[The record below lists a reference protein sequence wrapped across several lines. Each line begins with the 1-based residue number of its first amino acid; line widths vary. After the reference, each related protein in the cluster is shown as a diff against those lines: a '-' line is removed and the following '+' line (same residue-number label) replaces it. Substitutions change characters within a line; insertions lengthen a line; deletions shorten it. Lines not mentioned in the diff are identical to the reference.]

1 MKLQQLRCIFQIVQS
16 EFNISKASE
25 VLNTSQP
32 GVSKQIKLLE
42 DEIGIKIFQRNG
54 KRLVNLT
61 EPGELILSSIETILQ
76 ESNNIKVISE
86 EYTEKDQGTFTIA
99 TTHTQARYKL
109 PKVVEEF
116 VKKYPKTNLNIH
128 QGNPSQVTDQ
138 IINGEADV
146 GIATESINLS
156 EDILTIPCYQWNRC
170 VVMPKNH
177 PLTELRKITLEDLA
191 AYPMITY
198 DYAFT
203 GSTIVSEVFKN
214 ANIEPNIMLTAI
226 DADVIKTYV
235 SLNMGIGLIAE
246 MAFDVSTDHP
256 MVSRDVSHLF
266 PLSTTYIGIR
276 RENFLRKYT
285 SDFIRMFIPK
295 ASEKELKK
303 ILNKKYLYTKQ
314 VRFYKVL
321 LKNIIYNQ

>member
-1 MKLQQLRCIFQIVQS
+1 MKLQQLRCISQIVQS

-54 KRLVNLT
+54 KRLVGLT
-61 EPGELILSSIETILQ
+61 EPGELILSSIERILQ
-76 ESNNIKVISE
+76 ESNNVKVISE
-86 EYTEKDQGTFTIA
+86 EYIEKDQGTFTIA

-116 VKKYPKTNLNIH
+116 VKKYPKINLNIH
-128 QGNPSQVTDQ
+128 QGNPSQVTEQ
-138 IINGEADV
+138 IIRGEADV

-156 EDILTIPCYQWNRC
+156 EDIHTIPCYQWNRC
-170 VVMPKNH
+170 IVMPKNH
-177 PLTELRKITLEDLA
+177 PLTKAKRITLEDLA
-191 AYPMITY
+191 LYPMITY

-246 MAFDVSTDHP
+246 MAYDSTTDYP

-285 SDFIRMFIPK
+285 SDFIRMFIPQTSK
-295 ASEKELKK
+295 TELKK
-303 ILNKKYLYTKQ
+303 IFNKKSL
-314 VRFYKVL
+314 
-321 LKNIIYNQ
+321 

>member
-1 MKLQQLRCIFQIVQS
+1 MKLQQLKCIFQIVQS
-16 EFNISKASE
+16 DFNISKASE
-25 VLNTSQP
+25 ALNTSQP
-32 GVSKQIKLLE
+32 GVSKQVKLLE
-42 DEIGIKIFQRNG
+42 NEIGIKIFQRNG
-54 KRLVNLT
+54 KRLISLT
-61 EPGELILSSIETILQ
+61 EPGEAVLNSIEAILQ
-76 ESNNIKVISE
+76 ESSNIKVISE
-86 EYTEKDQGTFTIA
+86 EFIEKNQGTFTIA

-116 VKKYPKTNLNIH
+116 VKKYPKINLNIH

-138 IINGEADV
+138 IIKGVADV
-146 GIATESINLS
+146 GIATESISLNKN
-156 EDILTIPCYQWNRC
+156 IYTIPCYQWNRC
-170 VVMPKNH
+170 IVMPKNH
-177 PLTELRKITLEDLA
+177 PLTKVMHITLEDLA

-246 MAFDVSTDHP
+246 MAYDATKDLQ
-256 MVSRDVSHLF
+256 MVSKDVSHLF

-276 RENFLRKYT
+276 RDNFLRKFT
-285 SDFIRMFIPK
+285 SDFIRMFIPQT
-295 ASEKELKK
+295 SEKELKK
-303 ILNKKYLYTKQ
+303 ILSKRHSK
-314 VRFYKVL
+314 
-321 LKNIIYNQ
+321 

>member
-1 MKLQQLRCIFQIVQS
+1 MVRDSL
-16 EFNISKASE
+16 A
-25 VLNTSQP
+25 
-32 GVSKQIKLLE
+32 
-42 DEIGIKIFQRNG
+42 
-54 KRLVNLT
+54 LT
-61 EPGELILSSIETILQ
+61 EPGELILSSIERILQ
-76 ESNNIKVISE
+76 ESNNVKVISE
-86 EYTEKDQGTFTIA
+86 EYIEKDQGTFTIA

-116 VKKYPKTNLNIH
+116 VKKYPKINLNIH
-128 QGNPSQVTDQ
+128 QGNPSQVTEQ
-138 IINGEADV
+138 IIRGEADV

-156 EDILTIPCYQWNRC
+156 EDIHTIPCYQWNRC
-170 VVMPKNH
+170 IVMPKNH
-177 PLTELRKITLEDLA
+177 PLTKAKRITLEDLA
-191 AYPMITY
+191 LYPMITY

-246 MAFDVSTDHP
+246 MAYDSTTDYP

-276 RENFLRKYT
+276 REKFLRKYT
-285 SDFIRMFIPK
+285 SDFIRMFIPQT
-295 ASEKELKK
+295 SEKELKK
-303 ILNKKYLYTKQ
+303 ILNKKSL
-314 VRFYKVL
+314 
-321 LKNIIYNQ
+321 

>member
-1 MKLQQLRCIFQIVQS
+1 MKLLQLRYIWEIS
-16 EFNISKASE
+16 KNDFNISVTAEKLS
-25 VLNTSQP
+25 TSQP
-32 GVSKQIKLLE
+32 GISKHVKQLE
-42 DEIGIKIFQRNG
+42 DELGVEIFERNG
-54 KRLVNLT
+54 KQLIQAT
-61 EPGELILSSIETILQ
+61 PAGAELIKYAGSILSDVT
-76 ESNNIKVISE
+76 NIKNFALDYQDTSRGSLVL
-86 EYTEKDQGTFTIA
+86 A

-116 VKKYPKTNLNIH
+116 VKKYPKINLNIH

-138 IINGEADV
+138 IINGGADV

-156 EDILTIPCYQWNRC
+156 EDIHTIPCYQWNRC

-177 PLTELRKITLEDLA
+177 PLTEVRKITLEDLA

-203 GSTIVSEVFKN
+203 GSTIVSEVFKI

-246 MAFDVSTDHP
+246 MAFDASTDHP

-295 ASEKELKK
+295 TSEKELKK
-303 ILNKKYLYTKQ
+303 ILNKRHL
-314 VRFYKVL
+314 
-321 LKNIIYNQ
+321 

>member
-86 EYTEKDQGTFTIA
+86 EYIQKNQGTFTIA

-128 QGNPSQVTDQ
+128 QGDPSQVTDQ

-156 EDILTIPCYQWNRC
+156 EDIHTIPCYQWNRC

-177 PLTELRKITLEDLA
+177 PFTKVRKITLADLA

-246 MAFDVSTDHP
+246 MAFDATTDHP

-295 ASEKELKK
+295 KSEKELKK
-303 ILNKKYLYTKQ
+303 ILNKKHL
-314 VRFYKVL
+314 
-321 LKNIIYNQ
+321 

>member
-1 MKLQQLRCIFQIVQS
+1 MKLQQLRCISQIVQS

-54 KRLVNLT
+54 KRLVGLT
-61 EPGELILSSIETILQ
+61 EPGELILSSIERILQ
-76 ESNNIKVISE
+76 ESNNVKVISE
-86 EYTEKDQGTFTIA
+86 EYIEKDQGTFTIA

-116 VKKYPKTNLNIH
+116 VKKYPKINLNIH
-128 QGNPSQVTDQ
+128 QGNPSQVTEQ
-138 IINGEADV
+138 IIRGEADV

-156 EDILTIPCYQWNRC
+156 EEIHTIPCYQWNRC
-170 VVMPKNH
+170 IVMPKNH
-177 PLTELRKITLEDLA
+177 PLTKAKRITLGDLA
-191 AYPMITY
+191 LYPMITY

-246 MAFDVSTDHP
+246 MAYDSTTDYP

-285 SDFIRMFIPK
+285 SDFIRMFIPQTSK
-295 ASEKELKK
+295 KELKK
-303 ILNKKYLYTKQ
+303 ILNKKSL
-314 VRFYKVL
+314 
-321 LKNIIYNQ
+321 

>member
-86 EYTEKDQGTFTIA
+86 EYIEKDQGTFTIA

-177 PLTELRKITLEDLA
+177 PLTEVRRITLEDLA

-246 MAFDVSTDHP
+246 MAFDASTDHP

-295 ASEKELKK
+295 VSENELKK
-303 ILNKKYLYTKQ
+303 ILNKRHL
-314 VRFYKVL
+314 
-321 LKNIIYNQ
+321 

>member
-86 EYTEKDQGTFTIA
+86 EYIEKDQGTFTIA

-170 VVMPKNH
+170 IVMPKNH
-177 PLTELRKITLEDLA
+177 PLTEVRKITLEDLA

-246 MAFDVSTDHP
+246 MAFDASTDYP

-295 ASEKELKK
+295 KSEKELKK
-303 ILNKKYLYTKQ
+303 ILNKRHL
-314 VRFYKVL
+314 
-321 LKNIIYNQ
+321 

>member
-86 EYTEKDQGTFTIA
+86 EYIEKDQGTFTIA

-177 PLTELRKITLEDLA
+177 PLTEVRKITLEDLA
-191 AYPMITY
+191 TYPMITY

-246 MAFDVSTDHP
+246 MAFDASTDHP

-295 ASEKELKK
+295 VSENELKK
-303 ILNKKYLYTKQ
+303 ILNKRHL
-314 VRFYKVL
+314 
-321 LKNIIYNQ
+321 

>member
-25 VLNTSQP
+25 FLNTSQP

-61 EPGELILSSIETILQ
+61 EPGELILSSIEKILQ

-177 PLTELRKITLEDLA
+177 PLTEVRKITLEDLA

-246 MAFDVSTDHP
+246 MAFDASTDHP

-295 ASEKELKK
+295 ASENELKK
-303 ILNKKYLYTKQ
+303 ILNKRHL
-314 VRFYKVL
+314 
-321 LKNIIYNQ
+321 

>member
-16 EFNISKASE
+16 GFNISKASE
-25 VLNTSQP
+25 ALNTSQP

-42 DEIGIKIFQRNG
+42 NEIGIKVFQRNG
-54 KRLVNLT
+54 KRLVGLT
-61 EPGELILSSIETILQ
+61 EPGEMVFGSIEAILQ
-76 ESNNIKVISE
+76 ESKNIKVISE
-86 EYTEKDQGTFTIA
+86 EYIEKDQGTFTIA

-109 PKVVEEF
+109 PRVVEEF
-116 VKKYPKTNLNIH
+116 VKKYPKINLNIH
-128 QGNPSQVTDQ
+128 QGNPSQVTNQ
-138 IINGEADV
+138 IVNGEADV

-156 EDILTIPCYQWNRC
+156 EDIHTIPCYQWNRC
-170 VVMPKNH
+170 IVMPKSH
-177 PLTELRKITLEDLA
+177 PLIEVRHITLEDLA

-246 MAFDVSTDHP
+246 MAYEETNDHP

-266 PLSTTYIGIR
+266 PVSTTYIGIR
-276 RENFLRKYT
+276 RDNFLRKYT
-285 SDFIRMFIPK
+285 SDFIRMFIPQTN
-295 ASEKELKK
+295 EKELKK
-303 ILNKKYLYTKQ
+303 MLKK
-314 VRFYKVL
+314 RHP
-321 LKNIIYNQ
+321 